1 MANET
6 DSNKCC
12 KYVIVGIRCQSGNL
26 MKLKLCVFPTANWLP
41 CEPWIY
47 ISSHQETV
55 IVSTHICFLRMEF
68 EICYFGVKNFHCGR
82 IVWWSISLSDQEP
95 FAIFHKWAGWPI
107 RCKRNSL
114 TNISHYKPT
123 TIEICTIE
131 RLEWKTGNIIAFSET
146 LISLEICNAIAYH
159 AHDDQCQW
167 RHQPPQKQQ
176 LR

>member
-1 MANET
+1 MLQICNCRNSMSKWQFDEI
-6 DSNKCC
+6 K
-12 KYVIVGIRCQSGNL
+12 IVFFPYR
-26 MKLKLCVFPTANWLP
+26 KLATM
-41 CEPWIY
+41 WIINTY
-47 ISSHQETV
+47 IKPPRDCNSPHA
-55 IVSTHICFLRMEF
+55 THICFLRMEF
-68 EICYFGVKNFHCGR
+68 EICNFGVKNFHCGR

-107 RCKRNSL
+107 RCKRNTL
-114 TNISHYKPT
+114 TNISHHKPT

-159 AHDDQCQW
+159 DHDDQCQW